1 MNMKKF
7 IKLIGIDLKS
17 KLGII
22 LLIIFI
28 IIQIILFIELSKY

>member
-1 MNMKKF
+1 MKKF
-7 IKLIGIDLKS
+7 IKLIGIDLIS

-28 IIQIILFIELSKY
+28 IIQTMMLIEISNN

>member
-7 IKLIGIDLKS
+7 IKLIGIDLTS

-28 IIQIILFIELSKY
+28 IIQIILIIELSNY

>member
-7 IKLIGIDLKS
+7 IKLIGVDLTS

-28 IIQIILFIELSKY
+28 IIQIIMLIEISNY

>member
-1 MNMKKF
+1 MDMKKF
-7 IKLIGIDLKS
+7 IKLIGIDLTS

-28 IIQIILFIELSKY
+28 IIQIMMLIEISNN